1 MNSNFVASRIK
12 LAYNLDKAGLYKA
25 SDNIFSELLKMAQIT
40 PQFSVTKHDYVG
52 KVPYGDLEDEF
63 EEADHARLDKQD
75 RFRSPDYYDDGESD
89 EPDEQNTEAKLHGP
103 SGTGIAYVDPGPSTK
118 SVGMDE
124 SANDGSLDN
133 FTFENTYEQ
142 NVADGKGYLNRIPR

>member
-1 MNSNFVASRIK
+1 MKSNFVASRIK
-12 LAYNLDKAGLYKA
+12 LAHNLDKIGLYKA
-25 SDNIFSELLKMAQIT
+25 SDNIFSELLKIAQIIPDFT
-40 PQFSVTKHDYVG
+40 STKHDIVG
-52 KVPYGDLEDEF
+52 KVPYADLEEEF
-63 EEADHARLDKQD
+63 ENADRARLDKQD

-118 SVGMDE
+118 SAGMDE

-133 FTFENTYEQ
+133 FTYENTYEQ

>member
-52 KVPYGDLEDEF
+52 KVPYSDLEDEF
-63 EEADHARLDKQD
+63 ENADRARLDKQD

-103 SGTGIAYVDPGPSTK
+103 SGTGIAYIDPGPTTK
-118 SVGMDE
+118 APGMDE

-133 FTFENTYEQ
+133 FTWEETYQ
-142 NVADGKGYLNRIPR
+142 KNVDDGNGHLNLIPR

>member
-1 MNSNFVASRIK
+1 MNSKFVASRIK
-12 LAYNLDKAGLYKA
+12 LAHKLDMAGLYRA
-25 SDNIFSELLKMAQIT
+25 SDNVFSELLKYAQIT

-52 KVPYGDLEDEF
+52 KVPFSELEDEF

-103 SGTGIAYVDPGPSTK
+103 TGTGIAYIDPGPTTK

-124 SANDGSLDN
+124 SAHDGSLDN